1 MARVNIDDLAVNLR
15 AKRAGN
21 RAGRVYTLTLRCV
34 DMVGNS
40 VTKDVTIAVPHDV
53 GE

>member
-1 MARVNIDDLAVNLR
+1 
-15 AKRAGN
+15 
-21 RAGRVYTLTLRCV
+21 LTIRCV

-40 VTKDVTIAVPHDV
+40 VTKDVTVAVPHDV